1 MSYEKTTIMKNLI
14 CLLLCFLFLLPFGA
28 KGQTAQL
35 VNQRGGTHN
44 YQMEV
49 DGLRRQFIV
58 HFPTQYDPSEDRL
71 FPVVF
76 MLHGGGGSG
85 KKYYNISG
93 WKELG
98 EQEGIVTVFPTA
110 YNVCLIDRTQKQE
123 EGNYWLTVNKS
134 KQLCPGQADHSD
146 ANFFRAI
153 ANYLKTNHRVDA
165 RRFYC
170 TGFSNGMGIT
180 MSRVIP
186 ELSDVFAAVG
196 GTGSMMLDE
205 LSTPHPMPC
214 LMMVSSHDPK
224 LIRYNGDV
232 PFPTT
237 VEGIEQNELLTQ
249 VMANMCQLLQLEL
262 SYETAEKKK
271 HTSFVFE
278 KPLNG
283 GNQKLQ
289 FAILKG
295 LKHVYPRGIPEHND
309 IEAAKIFWDFFQE
322 YHL

>member
-1 MSYEKTTIMKNLI
+1 MKNLI
-14 CLLLCFLFLLPFGA
+14 CLLLCFSFLLPFGA

-35 VNQRGGTHN
+35 INQRGGTHN

-49 DGLRRQFIV
+49 DGLLRQFLV
-58 HFPTQYDPSEDRL
+58 HFPANYDPSGDQL

-110 YNVCLIDRTQKQE
+110 YEVCFVDRMGQTKK
-123 EGNYWLTVNKS
+123 GNYWLTTDKS
-134 KQLCPGQADHSD
+134 EQLCSGQKDHSD
-146 ANFFRAI
+146 ANFLRAI
-153 ANYLKTNHRVDA
+153 ADYLKANHQTDT

-170 TGFSNGMGIT
+170 TGFSNGMGTT
-180 MSRVIP
+180 MTRVIP
-186 ELSDVFAAVG
+186 QLSDVFAAVG
-196 GTGSMMLDE
+196 GTGSMTLDE
-205 LSTPHPMPC
+205 LSTPNPMPC

-224 LIRYNGDV
+224 LIQHNGGQ

-262 SYETAEKKK
+262 SYEAAEKKK

-289 FAILKG
+289 FTILKG
-295 LKHVYPRGIPEHND
+295 LKHVYPRGIPEHNN

-322 YHL
+322 YQL